1 MLFMPILIMVKTGIG
16 FDVHQLKKGE
26 KLVIGCVKIESLVGS
41 VGHSDGD
48 VLTHAIIDAILGA
61 ASLGDIGKFFPSE
74 DIKWKNMESSVFLST
89 IKEKLSKTSFI
100 ISHIDSVIILQE
112 PKLIDYIDE
121 MRKNISSILDID
133 IAQISIKATT
143 TDYLGYIGK
152 GEGVA
157 AQSVVTLEKNLQ

>member
-1 MLFMPILIMVKTGIG
+1 MLFMTILIMVKTGIG
-16 FDVHQLKKGE
+16 FDAHQLKKGE
-26 KLVIGCVKIESLVGS
+26 KLVIGCVKIESPVGS

-74 DIKWKNMESSVFLST
+74 DIKWKNMDSSIFLST
-89 IKEKLSKTSFI
+89 IKKKLLKTSFI
-100 ISHIDSVIILQE
+100 ISHIDSVVILQQ
-112 PKLIDYIDE
+112 PKLKDYIDE

-152 GEGVA
+152 GKGIA

>member
-1 MLFMPILIMVKTGIG
+1 MLFMPILIMVKAGIG

-26 KLVIGCVKIESLVGS
+26 KLVIGCVKIKSSVGS

-74 DIKWKNMESSVFLST
+74 DIKWKNMDSSVFLSA
-89 IKEKLSKTSFI
+89 IKEKLLKTSFI

-112 PKLIDYIDE
+112 PKLKNYINE

-133 IAQISIKATT
+133 ISQISIKATT

-157 AQSVVTLEKNLQ
+157 AQAVVTLEKDLQ

>member
-74 DIKWKNMESSVFLST
+74 DIKWKNMESSVFLSI

>member
-1 MLFMPILIMVKTGIG
+1 MLFMTILIMVKTGIG
-16 FDVHQLKKGE
+16 FDAHQLKKGE
-26 KLVIGCVKIESLVGS
+26 KLVIGCVKIESPVGS

-74 DIKWKNMESSVFLST
+74 DIKWKNMDSSIFLST
-89 IKEKLSKTSFI
+89 IKKKLLKTSFI
-100 ISHIDSVIILQE
+100 ISHIDSVVILQQ
-112 PKLIDYIDE
+112 PKLKDYIDE

-157 AQSVVTLEKNLQ
+157 AQSVATLEKNLQ